1 MPVYEYLVE
10 HCDGPNKG
18 QGSGACIFECVKSM
32 RESNEPQP
40 CPECDAEGKR
50 IPPSSFTAF
59 VWRKGYPRRIPDK
72 GTYWHL
78 GQEVSYLPSK
88 ARAYEHPQIKKEP
101 RQGPLGKQD
110 YEELVDHKI
119 AERRAKREVRRAEL
133 DRKREA
139 RVRKSVKRWKDD

>member
-1 MPVYEYLVE
+1 
-10 HCDGPNKG
+10 
-18 QGSGACIFECVKSM
+18 M
-32 RESNEPQP
+32 RESSRTSLGIAVCSGVCSGTAGE
-40 CPECDAEGKR
+40 
-50 IPPSSFTAF
+50 SSRSVTLPRANTIHTAF